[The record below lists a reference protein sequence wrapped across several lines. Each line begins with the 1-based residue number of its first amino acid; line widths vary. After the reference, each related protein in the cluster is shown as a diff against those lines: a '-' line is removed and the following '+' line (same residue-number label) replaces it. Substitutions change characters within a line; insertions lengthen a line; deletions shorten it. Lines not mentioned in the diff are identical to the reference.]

1 MMDDANQNDA
11 MTTTDISEDY
21 TAEVDTNMS
30 DDTTKHETVSK
41 HVKVDKRRRVAVYY
55 NVVRAIIGVA
65 NAFGFKIDGWIPL
78 TDTKTGQ
85 KFTKEYVDS
94 IRSNHYKNL

>member
-11 MTTTDISEDY
+11 TVTTNMTEDY
-21 TAEVDTNMS
+21 NTE
-30 DDTTKHETVSK
+30 DDIDMTDNTTKREPVSK
-41 HVKVDKRRRVAVYY
+41 RIKVDKRRRVAVYY

-78 TDTKTGQ
+78 MDTKTGQ